1 MISTQK
7 VICPNGQ
14 EVLVAAL
21 IMLKGAFSLELHG
34 MTRRGESAFAQTKR
48 LFNLKGNKQKVYD
61 EFVKILEDN
70 NIIQP
75 KKPATNGN

>member
-14 EVLVAAL
+14 EVLAAAL
-21 IMLKGAFSLELHG
+21 IMLKGAFSLELKG

-61 EFVKILEDN
+61 EFVAILEEN
-70 NIIQP
+70 GILKP
-75 KKPATNGN
+75 KEQGNGN